1 MLFYDDTP
9 TRAHTRRIFSPRER
23 INNDDDI
30 TTPTTTRTTTIT
42 NSIYFNVINKLNA
55 LYFVYT
61 SLLARGIRNGGN
73 RALSSTKSR
82 RRRNLFSMTTAK
94 TIV

>member
-1 MLFYDDTP
+1 M
-9 TRAHTRRIFSPRER
+9 RRIFSPRER

-82 RRRNLFSMTTAK
+82 RRWNLFSMTTAR